1 MRMRAHICADVQGGQ
16 KRTLD
21 LLALGTKF
29 ESSVS
34 AACAVEPSFQPDSI
48 HFVIQRRRAYTS
60 TEIFKEVL
68 FLRGSYFSLKI

>member
-1 MRMRAHICADVQGGQ
+1 MRMRAHIRADVQGGQ

-48 HFVIQRRRAYTS
+48 HFVIQRRRA
-60 TEIFKEVL
+60 
-68 FLRGSYFSLKI
+68 